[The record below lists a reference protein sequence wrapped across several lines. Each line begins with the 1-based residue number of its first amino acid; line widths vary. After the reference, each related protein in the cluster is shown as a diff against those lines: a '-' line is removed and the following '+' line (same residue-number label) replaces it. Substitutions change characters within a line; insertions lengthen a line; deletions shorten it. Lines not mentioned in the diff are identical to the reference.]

1 MHHDVRMKRLILF
14 LVTTIIT
21 VGYAL
26 IGSIIGHF
34 LGALRGVMLGGLLGG
49 VVGVYFSA
57 WVAAQRSWIRP
68 DDRYRTVLGGEI
80 GFVLAAS
87 ISLKTLSSP
96 IGPLLSSLLIGIGAV
111 IGASLG
117 ARKRTT
123 PPQT

>member
-1 MHHDVRMKRLILF
+1 
-14 LVTTIIT
+14 
-21 VGYAL
+21 
-26 IGSIIGHF
+26 
-34 LGALRGVMLGGLLGG
+34 MLGGLLGG

-57 WVAAQRSWIRP
+57 WVAAQRSCIPP

-87 ISLKTLSSP
+87 IALKTLSSP

-111 IGASLG
+111 IGASFG

-123 PPQT
+123 PPQV